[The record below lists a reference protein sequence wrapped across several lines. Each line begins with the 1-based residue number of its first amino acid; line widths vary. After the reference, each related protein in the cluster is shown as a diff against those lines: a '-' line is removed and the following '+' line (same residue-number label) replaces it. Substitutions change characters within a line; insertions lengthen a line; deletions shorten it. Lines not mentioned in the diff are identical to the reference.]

1 MESSTPI
8 LFISQSICKTSAKH
22 MYLYLGMQKF
32 EHNQSTKAHCNEI
45 NSCFLFWSSIA
56 VVCATGTNP
65 NPEHISIVVEVY
77 HGILTIVF
85 SFAYNSIDN
94 LLITIIV
101 IISDID
107 IVVVINVVVVIVV
120 VLVLIFISTHS
131 FHNMLSINGFDL
143 EAE

>member
-32 EHNQSTKAHCNEI
+32 EHNQSTKAHCNKI
-45 NSCFLFWSSIA
+45 NSCFLFWSTIA

-107 IVVVINVVVVIVV
+107 IVVVIIVVFVIVVVVVIVA
-120 VLVLIFISTHS
+120 VLILIFISTLS
-131 FHNMLSINGFDL
+131 FHNMLSN
-143 EAE
+143 

>member
-77 HGILTIVF
+77 HGILTIIF

-94 LLITIIV
+94 LLITVIV
-101 IISDID
+101 I
-107 IVVVINVVVVIVV
+107 VVVVVIVA
-120 VLVLIFISTHS
+120 VLDLVFISTLS
-131 FHNMLSINGFDL
+131 FHNMLSNNCF
-143 EAE
+143 